1 MLNEKIYF
9 EIGIDHKR
17 NNAEL
22 NMEIGSEA
30 INSDVTRLIE
40 AIGYTVEKQAI
51 LQEKT
56 LAVYEVIKVRKLFE
70 GGIPSGSCS
79 SNKGTGRKTCN

>member
-40 AIGYTVEKQAI
+40 AIGYTVENKQFF
-51 LQEKT
+51 K
-56 LAVYEVIKVRKLFE
+56 KKRWPFMK
-70 GGIPSGSCS
+70 
-79 SNKGTGRKTCN
+79 